1 MQLMPI
7 FRTMTCTEAKHPGAL
22 DVGWRGLHVLQCY
35 FVKLGPM
42 APKSDTLIFAYLC
55 YSSKM

>member
-7 FRTMTCTEAKHPGAL
+7 FRTMICSEAKHPGPL
-22 DVGWRGLHVLQCY
+22 DVGWHGLHVLQCY

-42 APKSDTLIFAYLC
+42 ALKLDTLIFASLC